1 MTFAYHSFCCYCFWR
16 VFLALKLAYYIFM
29 YLIFFFILKNTLALL
44 FIDIYTYVFPV
55 IQESEDNPIDMHPLL
70 YIF

>member
-1 MTFAYHSFCCYCFWR
+1 
-16 VFLALKLAYYIFM
+16 M